1 MKKFSLNNLITVTLK
16 HRYIALAV
24 TLLIVIAGIFAYQT
38 MSLEAYPDFTNP
50 LVRIITLYPGKGAEE
65 VERMVT
71 IPLEKELNGIPGE
84 TNLRSASLFGLSVIY
99 VTFEEG
105 TESFRAR
112 QQVLER
118 LKSADV
124 PDDANPQLDPDASP
138 IGEIYRYTLESKYFS
153 PMTLKALQDW
163 QMEKAFRQVPGVI
176 DVTSFGG
183 PVKTYQVRVDPGR
196 LKAYNL
202 TVLQVYDA
210 IRASNTTTG
219 GNYIANNGQAYVVR
233 GLGLLKGVDDLNN
246 VVVANYGDGTP
257 IRVSDVAEIS
267 IAPGVRLGQ
276 VGKDSIGDVVEGI
289 VLMRR
294 GENPSQVI
302 ETLYEKLPQIQ
313 AALPAGVKLVPLYDR
328 MELIRRTLDTIGH
341 NVLDG
346 VILVT
351 VVLLLFLFEI
361 RSALIATTVIP
372 LALLFAFLLLNVFHI
387 PANLLSLGAVD
398 FGIIVDSTVVM
409 VEHLYHEML
418 IRGKDMTPEERIGL
432 VTRSAQ
438 EVGRPILFATAIIA
452 VAFLPIFAFDGVAGK
467 LFRPLAFTMNFALL
481 GAVLCTLTVIP
492 VLCWFFLGQKPIKH
506 RESPV
511 FLGVEKVYHPLLRLT
526 LARPIVTLT
535 VMAIPVVLSII
546 LFMGIGT
553 EFLPSLD
560 EGNIWLR
567 VTVLPNSVAL
577 EQSVTIA
584 NQVRQKLMQY
594 PEVKNVVSQIGAP
607 DDGTDPNNPSNIEF
621 LVDLKLAKEWRSRWH
636 ENKESL
642 IASMSKDLTVIPG
655 ILTNFSQYI
664 QDNVDEAIAG
674 AKGQVVVKV
683 YGNDLDML
691 QKLGVQIGRLFNQ
704 VPGMTDI
711 AADKLT
717 GQPQY
722 QIEINR
728 PEANRY
734 GLNVD
739 DIAHVLETAVGGKV
753 STQIVEGEK
762 RFNVMVRFKKSFRS
776 SQEALQNILIATP
789 DKAQIPL
796 SEVASLKVKTGAN
809 IIYRSDNSR
818 VVVVKGNVRDRD
830 LGSVVNDA
838 KILIAK
844 KITLPAG
851 YSMKWSGQ
859 FENQQ
864 RANSRLSVAVPL
876 TILAIFLLLFITFGS
891 LQEALMGMVPIPLTM
906 IGGILG
912 MWLTH
917 TYFSVSAGVGFIAA
931 MGVSVQN
938 GVVILSYIKQL
949 TGRGMEPYL
958 AAVNGSKAKIRPVIM
973 AGTVAILGLIPAA
986 ISNGIGSQSQK
997 PFAIVIIGG
1006 LLTATTLTIFAI
1018 PVLYS
1023 FLNRKKRPSLK
1034 MPIPHEDQP
1043 GVLSHD

>member
-1 MKKFSLNNLITVTLK
+1 MKKLSLNGLISLTLK

-24 TLLIVIAGIFAYQT
+24 TALLFVIGVIAYQT

-118 LKSADV
+118 LKAADL

-138 IGEIYRYTLESKYFS
+138 IGEIYRYTLESKYFN

-183 PVKTYQVRVDPGR
+183 PVKTYQVSVDPGR

-202 TVLQVYDA
+202 TVLQVFNA
-210 IRASNTTTG
+210 IKESNTTTG
-219 GNYIANNGQAYVVR
+219 GNYIVNNGQSYIVR
-233 GLGLLKGVDDLNN
+233 GLGLLKDVDDLKD
-246 VVVANYGDGTP
+246 VVVTNYSNGIP
-257 IRVSDVAEIS
+257 IRVRDVADIS
-267 IAPGVRLGQ
+267 VVPGVRLGQ
-276 VGKDSIGDVVEGI
+276 VGKDGSGDVIEGI

-294 GENPSQVI
+294 GENPSQI
-302 ETLYEKLPQIQ
+302 IQNLYERLPQIQ
-313 AALPAGVKLVPLYDR
+313 ASLPSGVKLVPLYDR

-341 NVLDG
+341 NILDG
-346 VILVT
+346 VVLVT
-351 VVLLLFLFEI
+351 VVLLLFLFEV

-372 LALLFAFLLLNVFHI
+372 FALLFAFMLLNGFRI

-409 VEHLYHEML
+409 VEHIYHELL
-418 IRGKDMTPEERIGL
+418 IRGQHMTPQERLGL
-432 VTRSAQ
+432 VARSAQ

-481 GAVLCTLTVIP
+481 GAVLATITIIP

-511 FLGVEKVYHPLLRLT
+511 FTGVEKMYHPALKF
-526 LARPIVTLT
+526 AMNRPFVTLIG
-535 VMAIPVVLSII
+535 MAIPVAISVI
-546 LFMGIGT
+546 LFLGIGT

-567 VTVLPNSVAL
+567 VTVLPSSVAL
-577 EQSVTIA
+577 EQSVTVA
-584 NQVRQKLMQY
+584 NEIREKLMHY
-594 PEVKNVVSQIGAP
+594 PEVKNVVSQVGAP

-621 LVDLKLAKEWRSRWH
+621 LVDLKLAKDWRPKFH
-636 ENKESL
+636 EDKEEL
-642 IASMSKDLTVIPG
+642 IASMSKDLSVIPG

-683 YGNDLDML
+683 YGNNLDTL
-691 QKLGVQIGRLFNQ
+691 QGLGVRIGKLFNQ
-704 VPGMTDI
+704 VPGMQDV
-711 AADKLT
+711 AADKLV

-722 QIEINR
+722 QIEVNR
-728 PEANRY
+728 PEADRY
-734 GLNVD
+734 GINVE
-739 DIAHVLETAVGGKV
+739 DITKLVETAVGGK
-753 STQIVEGEK
+753 SATQIIEDEK
-762 RFNVMVRFKKSFRS
+762 RFNVLVRFKKAFRS
-776 SQEALQNILIATP
+776 SREALQNVLIETP
-789 DKAQIPL
+789 DHAQIPL
-796 SEVASLKVKTGAN
+796 SEVAGLKVKTGAN

-818 VVVVKGNVRDRD
+818 VIVVKGNVRDRD
-830 LGSVVNDA
+830 LGSVVTDA
-838 KILIAK
+838 RALIDK
-844 KITLPAG
+844 NIQLPAG

-876 TILAIFLLLFITFGS
+876 TILAIFLLLFLTFKN
-891 LQEALMGMVPIPLTM
+891 LPEALIGMVPIPLTM
-906 IGGILG
+906 IGGITA
-912 MWLTH
+912 MYWTH

-938 GVVILSYIKQL
+938 GVVILSYMKNL
-949 TGRGMEPYL
+949 SERGMAPYL
-958 AAVNGSKAKIRPVIM
+958 AAVNGAKAKIRPVIM

-986 ISNGIGSQSQK
+986 VSNGIGSQSQK

-1006 LLTATTLTIFAI
+1006 LFTATTLTIFAI
-1018 PVLYS
+1018 PVIYYLVNS
-1023 FLNRKKRPSLK
+1023 RKLVPLPEEAS
-1034 MPIPHEDQP
+1034 IDQS
-1043 GVLSHD
+1043 GVDSHV

>member
-1 MKKFSLNNLITVTLK
+1 MKKFSLDTLISATLK
-16 HRYIALAV
+16 HRYVALGIAL
-24 TLLIVIAGIFAYQT
+24 LLIVIGIIAYQT

-65 VERMVT
+65 VERMIT

-118 LKSADV
+118 LKSADL

-138 IGEIYRYTLESKYFS
+138 IGEIYRYTLESKYFN
-153 PMTLKALQDW
+153 PMTLKALHDW

-183 PVKTYQVRVDPGR
+183 PVKTYQVNVDPGR

-202 TVLQVYDA
+202 TVLQVFSA
-210 IRASNTTTG
+210 IQASNTTTG
-219 GNYIANNGQAYVVR
+219 GNYIVNNGQAYVVR
-233 GLGLLKGVDDLNN
+233 GLGLLKNVDDLED
-246 VVVANYGDGTP
+246 VVVANYSNGTP
-257 IRVSDVAEIS
+257 IRVRDVADIS
-267 IAPGVRLGQ
+267 IVPGTRLGQ
-276 VGKDSIGDVVEGI
+276 VGKDSAGDVIEGI

-294 GENPSQVI
+294 GENPSQII
-302 ETLYEKLPQIQ
+302 ENLYEKLPQIQ
-313 AALPAGVKLVPLYDR
+313 ASLPNGVKLVPLYDR

-351 VVLLLFLFEI
+351 VVLLVFLFEI

-372 LALLFAFLLLNVFHI
+372 MALLFAFILLNGFHI

-409 VEHLYHEML
+409 VEHLYHEL
-418 IRGKDMTPEERIGL
+418 VVRGQNMTPAERLGL
-432 VTRSAQ
+432 VARSAQ
-438 EVGRPILFATAIIA
+438 EVGRPILFATGIIA

-481 GAVLCTLTVIP
+481 GAVLFTVTIIP
-492 VLCWFFLGQKPIKH
+492 VLCWFLLAQKPIKH

-511 FLGVEKVYHPLLRLT
+511 FVGIEKLYNPALKATMKRPILT
-526 LARPIVTLT
+526 LVL
-535 VMAIPVVLSII
+535 MAIPVIISVI
-546 LFMGIGT
+546 LFTGIGT

-567 VTVLPNSVAL
+567 VTVLPTSVAL
-577 EQSVTIA
+577 EQSVKVA
-584 NQVRQKLMQY
+584 NQVREKLMHY
-594 PEVKNVVSQIGAP
+594 PEVKNVVSQVGAP

-621 LVDLKLAKEWRSRWH
+621 LVDLKLAKEWRPQWH
-636 ENKESL
+636 EDKEAL
-642 IASMSKDLTVIPG
+642 IASMSKDLTAIPG

-683 YGNDLDML
+683 YGNDLDTL
-691 QKLGVQIGRLFNQ
+691 QKLGVKIAKMFNQ
-704 VPGMTDI
+704 VHGMTDV
-711 AADKLT
+711 AADKLV

-722 QIEINR
+722 QIEVNR
-728 PEANRY
+728 PEADRY
-734 GLNVD
+734 GINVE
-739 DIAHVLETAVGGKV
+739 DITKLIETAVGGKV
-753 STQIVEGEK
+753 STQVVEGEK
-762 RFNVMVRFKKSFRS
+762 RFNVLVRFNKAFRS
-776 SQEALQNILIATP
+776 SQEALENVLIETP
-789 DKAQIPL
+789 DHAQIPL
-796 SEVASLKVKTGAN
+796 SEVANLKVRTGAN

-818 VVVVKGNVRDRD
+818 VIIIKGNVRDRD
-830 LGSVVNDA
+830 LGSVVHDA
-838 KILIAK
+838 KALIDK
-844 KITLPAG
+844 NIILPAG

-864 RANSRLSVAVPL
+864 RANSRLSIAVPL
-876 TILAIFLLLFITFGS
+876 TILAIFILLFLTFRN
-891 LQEALMGMVPIPLTM
+891 LPEALMGMAPIPLTM
-906 IGGILG
+906 IGGIAA
-912 MWLTH
+912 MWMTH

-949 TGRGMEPYL
+949 TERGQPPYL
-958 AAVNGSKAKIRPVIM
+958 AAINGAKAKIRPVIM

-1018 PVLYS
+1018 PVIY
-1023 FLNRKKRPSLK
+1023 FFVNKKKTHTP
-1034 MPIPHEDQP
+1034 PEEPNHDQS
-1043 GVLSHD
+1043 GVLSHV

>member
-1 MKKFSLNNLITVTLK
+1 M
-16 HRYIALAV
+16 
-24 TLLIVIAGIFAYQT
+24 
-38 MSLEAYPDFTNP
+38 
-50 LVRIITLYPGKGAEE
+50 
-65 VERMVT
+65 
-71 IPLEKELNGIPGE
+71 
-84 TNLRSASLFGLSVIY
+84 
-99 VTFEEG
+99 
-105 TESFRAR
+105 
-112 QQVLER
+112 
-118 LKSADV
+118 
-124 PDDANPQLDPDASP
+124 
-138 IGEIYRYTLESKYFS
+138 
-153 PMTLKALQDW
+153 
-163 QMEKAFRQVPGVI
+163 
-176 DVTSFGG
+176 
-183 PVKTYQVRVDPGR
+183 
-196 LKAYNL
+196 
-202 TVLQVYDA
+202 
-210 IRASNTTTG
+210 
-219 GNYIANNGQAYVVR
+219 
-233 GLGLLKGVDDLNN
+233 
-246 VVVANYGDGTP
+246 
-257 IRVSDVAEIS
+257 
-267 IAPGVRLGQ
+267 
-276 VGKDSIGDVVEGI
+276 
-289 VLMRR
+289 
-294 GENPSQVI
+294 
-302 ETLYEKLPQIQ
+302 
-313 AALPAGVKLVPLYDR
+313 
-328 MELIRRTLDTIGH
+328 
-341 NVLDG
+341 
-346 VILVT
+346 
-351 VVLLLFLFEI
+351 
-361 RSALIATTVIP
+361 
-372 LALLFAFLLLNVFHI
+372 
-387 PANLLSLGAVD
+387 
-398 FGIIVDSTVVM
+398 
-409 VEHLYHEML
+409 
-418 IRGKDMTPEERIGL
+418 
-432 VTRSAQ
+432 
-438 EVGRPILFATAIIA
+438 
-452 VAFLPIFAFDGVAGK
+452 
-467 LFRPLAFTMNFALL
+467 
-481 GAVLCTLTVIP
+481 
-492 VLCWFFLGQKPIKH
+492 
-506 RESPV
+506 
-511 FLGVEKVYHPLLRLT
+511 
-526 LARPIVTLT
+526 
-535 VMAIPVVLSII
+535 
-546 LFMGIGT
+546 
-553 EFLPSLD
+553 
-560 EGNIWLR
+560 
-567 VTVLPNSVAL
+567 
-577 EQSVTIA
+577 
-584 NQVRQKLMQY
+584 
-594 PEVKNVVSQIGAP
+594 
-607 DDGTDPNNPSNIEF
+607 
-621 LVDLKLAKEWRSRWH
+621 
-636 ENKESL
+636 
-642 IASMSKDLTVIPG
+642 
-655 ILTNFSQYI
+655 TNFSQYI